1 MTGSKS
7 TGGSVA
13 TARRPPRGRPRDSTT
28 DAGILDATEQAL
40 ASRGYEAMTIEQ
52 VAAAAGVSKPT
63 IYLRYRSKAELVGAM
78 IDRLQPPLP
87 PAGGRSARHDLV
99 TLIKLQERW
108 VDRHGMRLVAAVLL
122 EQADHPELLGRFRE
136 RVVEPT
142 REAFAAALRA
152 GIARGEL
159 REGADGPEA
168 IDALIGAYWAT
179 TWATGSPTGGWAERL
194 VDTILQ
200 GLDRPTPR
208 PR

>member
-1 MTGSKS
+1 VTGNP
-7 TGGSVA
+7 TNGGSVA
-13 TARRPPRGRPRDSTT
+13 SDRRPLRGRPRDSTT

-78 IDRLQPPLP
+78 IDRLQPPLS
-87 PAGGRSARHDLV
+87 PASGRSARHDLV
-99 TLIKLQERW
+99 ALIRIQERW

-122 EQADHPELLGRFRE
+122 EQTDHPELLERFRQ
-136 RVVEPT
+136 RVVAPT

-159 REGADGPEA
+159 REGADSAEA

-179 TWATGSPTGGWAERL
+179 TWATGSPARGWAERL
-194 VDTILQ
+194 VDTVLQ
-200 GLDRPTPR
+200 GLDRRTAPSR
-208 PR
+208 